1 VSFFRVFINLFQF
14 NRTNW
19 KALSL
24 CLLAASIFWV
34 FNALN
39 KQYTS
44 TIKFPLS
51 FQYDAEKASP
61 VQELPT
67 SVLVNVSG
75 NGWELFREIFGYE
88 IPRLTILLEKPIEVK
103 KIVGSSL
110 PPLLANQL
118 GKVQIN
124 YVVTD
129 TLYIQF
135 DQKDTHTYKLF
146 VDLKNISYKEG
157 YGRISP
163 VVLLP
168 DSVQLQGP
176 KSLLHKLPDSLI
188 VALAEKR
195 LSDNYRE
202 KVEINLPY
210 VELIQRKPSSTEVI
224 FEVNEVVTVV
234 RKSKVEIRNL
244 LKWNQATLN
253 TDSIR
258 ITIQVPKTKQEDF
271 IKMNPAVSINLKKI
285 KKGEHILKPT
295 LEGIPSYASVVSID
309 SLLVK
314 IY

>member
-1 VSFFRVFINLFQF
+1 MSFLRVLVNLFQF

-19 KALSL
+19 KAVLL
-24 CLLAASIFWV
+24 CLLTASIFWV

-61 VQELPT
+61 VQELPA

-88 IPRLTILLEKPIEVK
+88 IPRLTIPLEKPIEVK
-103 KIVGSSL
+103 KIVCSTL

-129 TLYIQF
+129 TLYVQF

-146 VDLKNISYKEG
+146 VDLKDISYKEG

-176 KSLLHKLPDSLI
+176 KSLLHKLPDSLRI
-188 VALAEKR
+188 TLAEKK
-195 LSDNYRE
+195 LSNNYRE
-202 KVEINLPY
+202 KVEINLLGNDMIKRNP
-210 VELIQRKPSSTEVI
+210 VSTEVI
-224 FEVNEVVTVV
+224 FEVNEVVMMEV
-234 RKSKVEIRNL
+234 KSKVEIINL
-244 LKWNQATLN
+244 PKWSKVTF
-253 TDSIR
+253 TPDSLLIK
-258 ITIQVPKTKQEDF
+258 IQVPKNKQEDF
-271 IKMNPAVSINLKKI
+271 KKVTPTASLDLKRV
-285 KKGEHILKPT
+285 KKGNHT
-295 LEGIPSYASVVSID
+295 LMPRVSGVPLYASVIKFD
-309 SLLVK
+309 SLVIK
-314 IY
+314 VY